1 MPTTNDLSL
10 YILTAPQQPE
20 STSEYTGNFLRNDF
34 DSITFLIMICPF

>member
-20 STSEYTGNFLRNDF
+20 STSEYTVNFLRNDF
-34 DSITFLIMICPF
+34 DSIKLLIMICPL